1 MSSLPAIGDNISVTS
16 TSKNGEKSTFYGTYS
31 PEKEIFVLRPLPD
44 KIYIEQYPNYPGQG
58 KLGWNY
64 DDYMEYVNRKREKER
79 KKEMK
84 YNEKEELEEEELEEE
99 ELDPLDP
106 TPVDFWGT
114 TSMVFP
120 RNGDDVFTWEL
131 LKPFTRETEKTKA
144 LKAEIQ
150 KAPYKLQNTFPGDG
164 LTPELLVELMNVN
177 GLWLQYVSSNNYKT
191 REICLA
197 AINQNATAIRHVPDN
212 MLKPSKTSSEL
223 ISAAIEK
230 QPNIMYLELKPAL
243 LQQIKDYDPH
253 PIPPVLK
260 RNISA
265 THSDQG
271 RQGVCGR
278 HAFSRVIV
286 KNFFELIL
294 PLKSNNDQEKDCN
307 KFLSTYDIV
316 NTDVILELSR
326 KKCLFSGYV
335 KILLFLHCFFL
346 FQTHIPTVEDR
357 PTGWL
362 ECVQVSNLYDHF
374 YTSIQIPGIT
384 PVQLHDLK
392 DTLYTLKTAQTK
404 HGISLVTFHFNKEDI
419 TIGTIKKITEHGL
432 YIMLRIED
440 SSNYDEDESF
450 HSAHFVIIVG
460 AFDNYMLIKNSWN
473 SDELYKI
480 NFSHP
485 FFLSTYTYDTLTD
498 CSFVIP
504 VTQKSNQVFNDL
516 THVDSYL
523 QNYYELKTKFNNIV
537 VNVINSCP
545 SENKEPAECDTVHKF
560 LQQKEMFHPNN
571 NPRCK
576 SNAKT
581 KYQNL
586 MKLKG
591 CQETQESGNPLLI
604 ANFPANG
611 GKTRK
616 KRVNKKTKRRLPK
629 TRTKKGGRLP
639 RF

>member
-1 MSSLPAIGDNISVTS
+1 MSSLPAIGDKISVTS
-16 TSKNGEKSTFYGTYS
+16 TSKNGEISTFYGTYTVREEMQEERS
-31 PEKEIFVLRPLPD
+31 HDPPFVLRPLPN

-58 KLGWNY
+58 GPGWDY
-64 DDYMEYVNRKREKER
+64 DEFMG
-79 KKEMK
+79 
-84 YNEKEELEEEELEEE
+84 YNEAEKSELG
-99 ELDPLDP
+99 PLGSK
-106 TPVDFWGT
+106 PVDLWGT

-120 RNGDDVFTWEL
+120 RNGNDVFTWEL
-131 LKPFTRETEKTKA
+131 LKPFTRKTAKTEA
-144 LKAEIQ
+144 LKAEIEQ
-150 KAPYKLQNTFPGDG
+150 KPYKLRDTFPGHG

-177 GLWLQYVSSNNYKT
+177 GLWLQYVSSDKFKT

-230 QPNIMYLELKPAL
+230 QPNIIYFELKPVL

-316 NTDVILELSR
+316 NTDVILELTS
-326 KKCLFSGYV
+326 KKCSFSGYI

-384 PVQLHDLK
+384 PDQLHDLK
-392 DTLYTLKTAQTK
+392 DTLYTLKTVQTNY
-404 HGISLVTFHFNKEDI
+404 GISLVTFHFNKEDI
-419 TIGTIKKITEHGL
+419 TIDTIKKITDHGL

-440 SSNYDEDESF
+440 SSNYEEEDESF

-485 FFLSTYTYDTLTD
+485 FFLSIYTYDKLTD

-504 VTQKSNQVFNDL
+504 VTQERNEVFNDL

-571 NPRCK
+571 NPRCN
-576 SNAKT
+576 SDAET

-591 CQETQESGNPLLI
+591 CQEKQESDKPPLLIESAKPPLLI
-604 ANFPANG
+604 ANFPANTG

-629 TRTKKGGRLP
+629 KRTKKGGRLT